1 MPEHSINLK
10 SFEIVQSTIERKGG
24 RMKNKLM
31 WFYYCW
37 DSIMNLKY
45 NPISYIRN
53 TSLQMYFM
61 IVLSILWTLTFCGLI
76 AGWMNVIPLIYGHIA
91 FVFSA
96 FFTYGIFEDAA
107 RDGREWFLRWDK
119 EYTLS
124 KAFKNKDRT
133 KNACKWD
140 LEIEA

>member
-10 SFEIVQSTIERKGG
+10 SFEIVQSTIEREGG

>member
-10 SFEIVQSTIERKGG
+10 SFEIVQSTIEREGG

-107 RDGREWFLRWDK
+107 RDGREWFLKWDK

>member
-1 MPEHSINLK
+1 MATVGHLLGN
-10 SFEIVQSTIERKGG
+10 

-31 WFYYCW
+31 WFYYSW
-37 DSIMNLKY
+37 DTIMNLKY
-45 NPISYIRN
+45 NPIGYIRN

-61 IVLSILWTLTFCGLI
+61 LVLSILWTLTFCGLI

-91 FVFSA
+91 FIFSV

-107 RDGREWFLRWDK
+107 KDGREWFLKWDR

-124 KAFKNKDRT
+124 KAFKNKDKT

>member
-1 MPEHSINLK
+1 
-10 SFEIVQSTIERKGG
+10 
-24 RMKNKLM
+24 MKNKLM

-107 RDGREWFLRWDK
+107 RDGREWFLKWDR